1 MNSRQYH
8 KFLLFQ
14 NQIQIFSGALHRYPS
29 PNVLYAC
36 QNSTPSVF
44 NFLLVLLFKNSPTT
58 RLVAWKAFY
67 LCFSIIQLEYFSSLP
82 QTIFQTLDVK
92 QFFILI
98 ITLLIAIVTV
108 KAVFLCIIDKPHFS
122 WMFTTVFLE
131 NLNHVFYILDTFSQ

>member
-36 QNSTPSVF
+36 QNSAPSVF

-82 QTIFQTLDVK
+82 QTIFQTLDVEA
-92 QFFILI
+92 ILHPYHN
-98 ITLLIAIVTV
+98 A
-108 KAVFLCIIDKPHFS
+108 PHSYSDCQGCFS
-122 WMFTTVFLE
+122 VHHRQATFQLDV
-131 NLNHVFYILDTFSQ
+131 HDRILGKS